1 MKVPSFQ
8 RGALIITAIVLLVIV
23 AVLVAVAS
31 YLSIANVGSGTG
43 HMSSAQAL
51 FVAESGIQRAVY
63 QYKTGTACGAL
74 TNTNV
79 AVGTGSFT
87 TSGTLYNP
95 ANTTI
100 SKAGGITA
108 ADTVIPVASLAGYAP
123 HGRIGIEN
131 EQINYS
137 GTSTSSAVCGA
148 GLTACFTGATRG
160 VAGTAAAA
168 HAFGVAVSQN
178 QCLIRST
185 GSALGGG
192 RRVLD
197 TVMLPQANLASLDG
211 AATLISPG
219 GANVTIGTLATALP
233 AGNNV
238 IIVMVSLRNATGA
251 GRTVIAAGNLKLLRG
266 ATTLASNELSIEVG
280 DSATPTGAN
289 NAFPQE
295 MQFLLY
301 KDVGAPANATY
312 TVTANGNNANTTA
325 EVKMAV
331 ISGVPPNSSFADGG
345 SVNIG
350 AVTTVLSLNTTPF
363 PAGDNVIIAA
373 VSFDNTSANN
383 RGVVAG
389 NLRIMKG
396 ATVLTSNTYK
406 VEFSKT
412 ANANHTGG
420 VLLLARDPGSAA
432 DPTYSVTLG
441 ATLGGVNAEAKMIV
455 INGVQ
460 SAFLNGAGTAI
471 GAAPTTLASL
481 ATTFTQGDNLV
492 FAGNQYF
499 NSAGGG
505 SPQRNI
511 LATNETIAFAGT
523 VQASNQFDIN
533 LGSGNQQDDYTT
545 GLLWRHSGAVANP
558 TYNAQAAAT
567 GGANISGQSNLLAVH
582 FDPAVVVDWRE
593 IYP

>member
-1 MKVPSFQ
+1 MKLPSFQ

-79 AVGTGSFT
+79 AVSTGNFT

-95 ANTTI
+95 ASTTI

-108 ADTVIPVASLAGYAP
+108 ADTVIPVASIAGYAP
-123 HGRIGIEN
+123 HGRASIES
-131 EQINYS
+131 EEINYS

-148 GLTACFTGATRG
+148 GLTACLTGATRG
-160 VAGTAAAA
+160 VAGTTAAA
-168 HAFGVAVSQN
+168 HAFGVSVSQN

-185 GSALGGG
+185 GNALGGG
-192 RRVLD
+192 KRVLD

-280 DSATPTGAN
+280 DSATPTGPN

-295 MQFLLY
+295 VQFLLY
-301 KDVGAPANATY
+301 KDAGAPANATY

-331 ISGVPPNSSFADGG
+331 ISGAPPNSSFADGG

-350 AVTTVLSLNTTPF
+350 AVTTVLSLNTAPF

-383 RGVVAG
+383 RSVAAG
-389 NLRIMKG
+389 NLRIAKG

-406 VEFSKT
+406 IEFSKA
-412 ANANHTGG
+412 ANANHSAG
-420 VLLLARDPGSAA
+420 VLLLVRDPGSTA

-441 ATLGGVNAEAKMIV
+441 APLAGVVNAEAKMIV
-455 INGVQ
+455 LNGVQ
-460 SAFLNGAGTAI
+460 SAFLNGASTAI

-492 FAGNQYF
+492 LAGNQYF
-499 NSAGGG
+499 NNATA
-505 SPQRNI
+505 QRNI
-511 LATNETIAFAGT
+511 PATNETIAFAGT

-533 LGSGNQQDDYTT
+533 LGSGNQQDDFNT
-545 GLLWRHSGAVANP
+545 GLLWRHSGAGASP
-558 TYNAQAAAT
+558 TYDVRVAAT
-567 GGANISGQSNLLAVH
+567 GGANISGQSKLLAVH
-582 FDPAVVVDWRE
+582 FDPAVVADWRE